1 MKDVSFDN
9 LASAFSSLATS
20 IGNGQNGI
28 AHALGEAIRDRAKE
42 KIGEYQSSSHG
53 FDAWAPLAQSTM
65 DQRVSKG
72 FPANNPLL
80 RSGELRDSITMR
92 SDGNGV
98 IIGSPLDIAL
108 YQENGTEHIPPR
120 PFLGPAAGEVMDSAP
135 ELIVKVISS
144 KLR

>member
-1 MKDVSFDN
+1 MKNVSLDS
-9 LASAFSSLATS
+9 LASAFFSLATS

-42 KIGEYQSSSHG
+42 KIGEYQPSSHG
-53 FDAWAPLAQSTM
+53 FNAWAPLEQSTM

-72 FPANNPLL
+72 YTANDPLD
-80 RSGELRDSITMR
+80 RTGELRDSISMR
-92 SDGNGV
+92 SDGNGA
-98 IIGSPLDIAL
+98 IIGSPLEIAL

-135 ELIVKVISS
+135 ERIVKVISA
-144 KLR
+144 KMK

>member
-1 MKDVSFDN
+1 MKDVSLDS
-9 LASAFSSLATS
+9 LASAFFSLATS
-20 IGNGQNGI
+20 ISNGQNGI

-42 KIGEYQSSSHG
+42 KIGEYQPSSHG
-53 FDAWAPLAQSTM
+53 FDAWDPLAQSTM

-92 SDGNGV
+92 SEGNGA

-135 ELIVKVISS
+135 ELIVKVISA
-144 KLR
+144 KMK

>member
-1 MKDVSFDN
+1 MKDVSLDS

-42 KIGEYQSSSHG
+42 KIGEYQPSSHG
-53 FDAWAPLAQSTM
+53 FNAWAPLSQSTM
-65 DQRVSKG
+65 DQRVFKG

-92 SDGNGV
+92 SDGNGA

-120 PFLGPAAGEVMDSAP
+120 PFLGPAAGEVMDGAP
-135 ELIVKVISS
+135 ELIIKIISA
-144 KLR
+144 KMK

>member
-1 MKDVSFDN
+1 M
-9 LASAFSSLATS
+9 
-20 IGNGQNGI
+20 
-28 AHALGEAIRDRAKE
+28 
-42 KIGEYQSSSHG
+42 
-53 FDAWAPLAQSTM
+53 
-65 DQRVSKG
+65 SKG

-92 SDGNGV
+92 SDGNGA

-135 ELIVKVISS
+135 ELIVKVISA
-144 KLR
+144 KMR